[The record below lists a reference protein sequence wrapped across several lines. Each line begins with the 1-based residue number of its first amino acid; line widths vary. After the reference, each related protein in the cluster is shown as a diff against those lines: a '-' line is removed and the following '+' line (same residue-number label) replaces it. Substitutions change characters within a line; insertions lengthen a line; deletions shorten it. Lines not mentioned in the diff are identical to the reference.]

1 MKKLKQ
7 LKIFCISSLK
17 KKCVF
22 SPPLSFQILYSH
34 LKSCKYIV
42 NECRNGITQGS
53 KGD

>member
-7 LKIFCISSLK
+7 LKFFCISSLR

-22 SPPLSFQILYSH
+22 FPPLSFQILYSH

-42 NECRNGITQGS
+42 NERRNEITQGN

>member
-7 LKIFCISSLK
+7 LKIFCISSL

-42 NECRNGITQGS
+42 NERRNGITQGN